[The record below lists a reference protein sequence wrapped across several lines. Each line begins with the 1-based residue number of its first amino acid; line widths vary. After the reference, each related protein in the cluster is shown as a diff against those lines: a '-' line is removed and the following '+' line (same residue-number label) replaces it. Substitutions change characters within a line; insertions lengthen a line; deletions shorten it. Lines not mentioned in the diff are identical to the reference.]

1 MNADTS
7 ENTKLQINYDLLDN
21 QRRCDM
27 ETINILMD
35 RLLDIFSE
43 EIIWENLHILNK
55 NTDLYRLQQ
64 IVKLVRN
71 LTTQSNQ
78 EANRMATDE

>member
-7 ENTKLQINYDLLDN
+7 KNTKLQINYDLLDN
-21 QRRCDM
+21 YRKCDM
-27 ETINILMD
+27 QTINLLMD